1 MSRYNKNYK
10 RNYKTNYKTNINSN
24 FVKIIVSIMLL
35 AVLAFGGFY
44 MYRNYY
50 TNVTV
55 PPVVNI
61 EDETDDIV
69 LPGPD
74 CFGSTAPANYSFISD
89 EEIIP
94 ETFDLFI
101 SATNATVT
109 ILRDDVTVNAGEGVL
124 TEGDILTIDIE
135 LDTGYIL
142 TTTSVKINGI
152 VYEQDTITVGSN
164 ISISV
169 VAYYGGSFY

>member
-1 MSRYNKNYK
+1 MSRYNKRNYK
-10 RNYKTNYKTNINSN
+10 RNYNKDYELNSN
-24 FVKIIVSIMLL
+24 FVKFIVSIMLL

-89 EEIIP
+89 EEVIS
-94 ETFDLFI
+94 ETFDLSI
-101 SATNATVT
+101 IATNATVT
-109 ILRDDVTVNAGEGVL
+109 VLRDDVTVNAGEGVL

-135 LDTGYIL
+135 LDTGYVL
-142 TTTSVKINGI
+142 TTTSIKINGVI
-152 VYEQDTITVGSN
+152 YQQDTITVESD

-169 VAYYGGSFY
+169 IAFYGGDFI